1 MSTLLFSRRV
11 ANESLIWLNGK
22 DEEYVIQSVGK
33 RFDIQE
39 KSKCTATR
47 QKQSTIVFI
56 GKQLQRQGLE
66 KLLKQCLASDYQN
79 QKAS

>member
-1 MSTLLFSRRV
+1 MKNMLF
-11 ANESLIWLNGK
+11 NLWG
-22 DEEYVIQSVGK
+22 

-39 KSKCTATR
+39 KSKCATR